1 MNLIKGEKIMN
12 KLGDLLLEDMLEAR
26 KKSKGNEEKYYDHMC
41 GGSIIAFINDHKGC
55 FEIHGSTAGK
65 LFVLKMCIKQL
76 SKDLDV
82 SIDEI
87 MDFLKDALKADDK
100 PF

>member
-1 MNLIKGEKIMN
+1 MN
-12 KLGDLLLEDMLEAR
+12 KLGDLFLDDMEEAA
-26 KKSKGNEEKYYDHMC
+26 KKSNGNKEEYYNNMC
-41 GGSIIAFINDHKGC
+41 MGSIIAFINDHKGC

-76 SKDLDV
+76 SEDLDV
-82 SIDEI
+82 SVDEI
-87 MDFLKDALKADDK
+87 MDFLANALKADDR

>member
-1 MNLIKGEKIMN
+1 MS
-12 KLGDLLLEDMLEAR
+12 KLGDLFLEDMLEAK
-26 KKSKGNEEKYYDHMC
+26 KKSNGNDDKYYDHMC
-41 GGSIIAFINDHKGC
+41 GGSIIAFVNDHKGC

-76 SKDLDV
+76 SEDLNI
-82 SIDEI
+82 STDEI
-87 MDFLKDALKADDK
+87 MDFLTGALKADDR